1 MQAFFAIQTVKK
13 EWFMKGL
20 IYMPFDKTG
29 YYNKRNKE
37 IFDDVRFRVLK
48 GCREILKQHAEMEG
62 KKVNEYIIDCINEHE
77 ERRAQL
83 INENF
88 VPIKSK
94 LK

>member
-1 MQAFFAIQTVKK
+1 
-13 EWFMKGL
+13 
-20 IYMPFDKTG
+20 MPFDKTG

-48 GCREILKQHAEMEG
+48 GCREILKQHADREG

-77 ERRAQL
+77 ERRAQTM
-83 INENF
+83 NEKLE
-88 VPIKSK
+88 PIKSK